1 MIARSFRPVGW
12 VAAVGAAAL
21 GCYMLSLRVASERA
35 DLDRLNHRI
44 VAASQNIRSLQT
56 ELGTRGRMHQLEA
69 WNEEV
74 LALSA
79 PVSGQ
84 FVEGNVSLARFDT
97 RQPQSAVETPAQLAS
112 ATVPPPAARPAA
124 PAPQQAVAPT
134 PTPAQPLVRR
144 ASATI
149 PATTAPVPTVA
160 APKAAT
166 PVTAAT
172 TRRATAP
179 ATTEPASAAA
189 TPRRTATAA
198 PIRTAARDTA
208 APPRTPAKRTAAT
221 PETRTAA
228 TPARNR
234 PTALLDDRTVRALG
248 SASRA
253 ERGGGTRD

>member
-35 DLDRLNHRI
+35 DLDRLNGRI
-44 VAASQNIRSLQT
+44 VTASQNIRSLQT
-56 ELGTRGRMHQLEA
+56 ELGTRGRMQQLEA

-97 RQPQSAVETPAQLAS
+97 RQPQSAVEAPVRLAS
-112 ATVPPPAARPAA
+112 AVTPPAAARPAA
-124 PAPQQAVAPT
+124 TAPQQAVAPA
-134 PTPAQPLVRR
+134 PAPAQPLVRR

-149 PATTAPVPTVA
+149 PATTTAAAIVEPQKTV
-160 APKAAT
+160 T
-166 PVTAAT
+166 PVTAT
-172 TRRATAP
+172 TRRPAAPVATAAARET
-179 ATTEPASAAA
+179 ATT

-198 PIRTAARDTA
+198 PIRTASRETAMAPRTATPPKRAAA
-208 APPRTPAKRTAAT
+208 APAIPPRSRSAS
-221 PETRTAA
+221 
-228 TPARNR
+228 
-234 PTALLDDRTVRALG
+234 LLDERTVRALG
-248 SASRA
+248 SASRS